1 MNSKCAA
8 HYEFNLSFPIP
19 SPPSPLPLGKA
30 EALDCCCGKLGPN
43 KYDALLLLVF
53 FLRYNYSI
61 SEELTWALI
70 QQEMLVGVLYFPR
83 FDISLNDLHIKR
95 PGSWFVSVTDVLVIS
110 ESDSADSPLPGLRIT
125 LNLQF
130 SITLQLKLA

>member
-1 MNSKCAA
+1 MLYC
-8 HYEFNLSFPIP
+8 FL
-19 SPPSPLPLGKA
+19 
-30 EALDCCCGKLGPN
+30 
-43 KYDALLLLVF
+43 F
-53 FLRYNYSI
+53 FLRYNCSI

-110 ESDSADSPLPGLRIT
+110 ASDLADSLLPGLRVIFFLLFPT
-125 LNLQF
+125 IMQF
-130 SITLQLKLA
+130 

>member
-1 MNSKCAA
+1 MML
-8 HYEFNLSFPIP
+8 YWFL
-19 SPPSPLPLGKA
+19 
-30 EALDCCCGKLGPN
+30 
-43 KYDALLLLVF
+43 F

-110 ESDSADSPLPGLRIT
+110 DLDLADSPLPGLRMIFG
-125 LNLQF
+125 LQVFIILQF
-130 SITLQLKLA
+130 